1 MMERLREDINRGWNA
16 PPGPLMT
23 GALAALA
30 VSGSA
35 AALTGAFTPIH
46 PGLIAAGAGAVQL
59 ALAYGIAGRLVR
71 HSQSLSQKGDSR

>member
-1 MMERLREDINRGWNA
+1 MMARLREDIALGWNA

-30 VSGSA
+30 VAGSA
-35 AALTGAFTPIH
+35 AALMGAFTTIH

-59 ALAYGIAGRLVR
+59 GLAYAIAGRLVR
-71 HSQSLSQKGDSR
+71 RAHDGESR